1 MTVINLKAVR
11 KQRKREA
18 DKAAAAEARARHGR
32 TKARKAAD
40 EKESERLARAIDNSR
55 REPPEDPA

>member
-40 EKESERLARAIDNSR
+40 EKEAERLARTIDNAR